1 MVVGSAAVADA
12 DGAPSA
18 SALPAEVLQK
28 VRRLICSFVASS
40 TAVHQGNEQQVIEE
54 EKSTSHNQDAF
65 TKRLDTFTALSWQ
78 AKPDVLS
85 PPRCARLGWLCTGP
99 DMVRCSSCHAII
111 CASLPPV
118 WDIAHYVKCVAE
130 LEKALTTAHSSFCSW
145 PEDPSPDWLL
155 SPVISTSEAWTA
167 WVARHAS
174 LSRIASELPILPPD
188 LLTEMGLKPETL
200 TAILCRVRVVREQ
213 NETAALLALCGWERS
228 GSALPVLACTSCR
241 RHAGLWNFHQ
251 VGNRADVV
259 ETDIEVE
266 TNMEI
271 EAGSKS
277 GFGETDLGSKFE
289 KEVEPE
295 SGLAIEVNQGLEEEE
310 EEEEEQEEGPGLGL
324 EEKEEEQVIDPVS
337 GLDGRKVDEE
347 KAEPVLGFE
356 NEAEPGERLDK
367 DADSGAELE
376 MEAGSGSEMEV
387 GSRSETEMGSVSE
400 TEIVFESEM
409 EVGSGKEVES
419 VSVFASEKEA
429 KAESVSASEKE
440 AEVESVPASEKE
452 AEAESVSAS
461 EKEAEAE
468 SVSASEKEAE
478 AESVSA
484 SEKEAEAESVSA
496 SEKEAEAESVSA
508 SEKEA
513 EAESVSAS
521 EKEAEAEAESVSA
534 SEKEAEAEAES
545 VSASEKEAE
554 AEAESVSASEKEAEA
569 VSASEKEAEAR
580 AESVSASEKE
590 AEARAESVS
599 ASEKEAEAESV
610 SASEKELMSVKE
622 AEVQSMSAS
631 EKELMSVKEA
641 EVQSMSASEK
651 EARSEKEAELRFEK
665 EVQPGSRLME
675 AETESGSDLEVV
687 MESGSGLEVEAGSGL
702 EAEEESRLGLKK
714 KAGPGL
720 ENEIESM
727 SEFENEAKSESD
739 LLFKKEA
746 EVELKSVEDALS
758 RSEKEVREEVVTVG
772 LSLEKEVRV
781 EVGSKLEK
789 EVVSPLVNE
798 AQVVTASILQKE
810 DAGLKAEVS
819 GVEAELRS
827 EKVGSRLEMEFHSE
841 EGKNTKMMEIVEV
854 EDRGAEANT
863 LEVKGNSAEGLD
875 TEVDPVQEQC
885 MEMDKMEEEEAERV
899 GQENEGEEDS
909 SCTEA
914 PKKHKKRNLPLHES
928 GDKGANVEPP
938 CTKRPRPAAIASQII
953 PKRYFHPLMEHRP
966 WCPVVMQTCDS
977 SRGAAISGWRVTLEA
992 MLPQVVANA
1001 ESEVKSPPQ
1010 VWRIVHRAL
1019 LSWQLHKPERRAPR
1033 RPSSRPCPAIAP
1045 SNINTAIPPRVNSST
1060 TNSSL
1065 TPRSSSTTTTIT
1077 TSSTSS
1083 AATTSSSLP
1092 RCTPTSST
1100 PLSSPTPVSTQACS
1114 ASARVPPL
1122 AAAPVVSS
1130 SAPCSQ
1136 APSVV
1141 RVTSTPTSLPSRSN
1155 TTHPQVNPQR
1165 QLHLQNRMRSYHQ
1178 NIRPQLSLR
1187 GPYNTRNFS
1196 PTCPPYPPRHPF
1208 PPSNYQTR
1216 HSFYSYPRRHYPY
1229 L

>member
-440 AEVESVPASEKE
+440 AEAETEAETE

-484 SEKEAEAESVSA
+484 SEK
-496 SEKEAEAESVSA
+496 
-508 SEKEA
+508 
-513 EAESVSAS
+513 
-521 EKEAEAEAESVSA
+521 
-534 SEKEAEAEAES
+534 
-545 VSASEKEAE
+545 E